1 MNFSKSP
8 ANFHSMKRRDFFKNT
23 AFAAAGTAVC
33 SPFLSLASNIRP
45 GTGANR
51 SAADSAKNI
60 IFMVSDGM
68 STGTLSMANML
79 SERRDGK
86 LCEWMSLYDRGLVN
100 RGLMD
105 TASANSLVTDSS
117 AASSSWGGGVRV
129 NNGSLN
135 VAPDGSRPVPILQK
149 FKAAGK
155 SVGCVTT
162 VPITHATPA
171 GFCVN
176 SESRSDQPGI
186 ALQYHGLRLD
196 VMMGGGRQ
204 FFSADKRKDK
214 QDVFGK
220 FAASGYQLAK
230 TRDEMLAIDATAAN
244 APILGVFHQ
253 DGLPYALDRENDAE
267 LKRTTPTLAEMV
279 GTAIRRLAKNPKG
292 FVLQVEGGKV
302 DWAAHANDVG
312 GLLYDQLAFDEA
324 LAAAIAFAEADGD
337 TLVIVT
343 TDHGNANPGLFGA
356 TKNFEKIIRF
366 KHTNDW
372 VLQGIERDFTASQV
386 RERIEYAQGY
396 AINANEA
403 IRLLSHYVTDRN
415 EEGLYNPYKLPF
427 ADFADIQRKYT
438 SVGWA
443 SNGHSGDHVEIAA
456 YGAGKELLKP
466 FVRNTD
472 MHYMMLDAAAVS
484 R

>member
-1 MNFSKSP
+1 
-8 ANFHSMKRRDFFKNT
+8 MKRRDFFRNT
-23 AFAAAGTAVC
+23 ALAAAGATVLA
-33 SPFLSLASNIRP
+33 PMRSLGGNQSAP
-45 GTGANR
+45 H
-51 SAADSAKNI
+51 SAAKKTAKNI

-68 STGTLSMANML
+68 SVGTLSMANML
-79 SERRDGK
+79 SERRNGK
-86 LCEWMSLYDRGLVN
+86 LCEWISLYSRGDV
-100 RGLMD
+100 RSGLMD

-129 NNGSLN
+129 NNGVLN

-162 VPITHATPA
+162 VQITHATPA

-176 SESRSDQPGI
+176 SDSRSDQPGI
-186 ALQYHGLRLD
+186 ALQYHDLRFD
-196 VMMGGGRQ
+196 VMMGGGTEI
-204 FFSADKRKDK
+204 FSADKRKDG

-220 FAASGYQLAK
+220 FAASGFQVAK
-230 TRDEMLAIDATAAN
+230 TRDEMLAIDANTSE

-253 DGLPYALDRENDAE
+253 DGLPFALDREHDE
-267 LKRTTPTLAEMV
+267 SLKKSTPSLAEMV
-279 GTAIRRLAKNPKG
+279 GTAIRHLKKNRKG

-324 LAAAIAFAEADGD
+324 LATAIAFAEADGE

-343 TDHGNANPGLFGA
+343 TDHGNANPGLFGGNA
-356 TKNFEKIIRF
+356 NFERIFNF
-366 KHTNDW
+366 KHTNEW
-372 VLQGIERDFTASQV
+372 ILQGIDRDFSASKV
-386 RERIEYAQGY
+386 RERIEHAHGY
-396 AINANEA
+396 GINAEEA

-415 EEGLYNPYKLPF
+415 EDGLYNPYKLPF
-427 ADFADIQRKYT
+427 AELAEIQRRYT
-438 SVGWA
+438 GVGWGGT
-443 SNGHSGDHVEIAA
+443 GHSGDHVEIAA
-456 YGAGKELLKP
+456 YGLGRELLKP

-472 MHYMMLDAAAVS
+472 MHYLMLEAAAV
-484 R
+484 RA

>member
-1 MNFSKSP
+1 
-8 ANFHSMKRRDFFKNT
+8 MKRRDFFRKT
-23 AFAAAGTAVC
+23 AIAAAGATVL
-33 SPFLSLASNIRP
+33 SPLSSMAGSDRP
-45 GTGANR
+45 AAFESPLR
-51 SAADSAKNI
+51 SKAKNI

-68 STGTLSMANML
+68 SVGTLSMANML
-79 SERRDGK
+79 SERRDGT
-86 LCEWMSLYDRGLVN
+86 LCEWMSLYHRGVVS

-129 NNGSLN
+129 NNGVLN

-155 SVGCVTT
+155 AVGCVTT

-176 SESRSDQPGI
+176 SDSRSDQPGI
-186 ALQYHGLRLD
+186 ALQYHDLRFD
-196 VMMGGGRQ
+196 VMMGGGDE

-220 FAASGYQLAK
+220 FAGSGFQVAK
-230 TRDEMLAIDATAAN
+230 TRAEMQAIDAAGED
-244 APILGVFHQ
+244 APILGVFSQ
-253 DGLPYALDRENDAE
+253 NGLPYALDRENDDA
-267 LKRTTPTLAEMV
+267 LKTTTPSLAEMV
-279 GTAIRRLAKNPKG
+279 GTAIRHLQKNRNG

-324 LAAAIAFAEADGD
+324 LATAVAFAEADGN

-356 TKNFEKIIRF
+356 TEDFEKIIGF

-372 VLQGIERDFTASQV
+372 VLQGIDRDFTANQV
-386 RERIEYAQGY
+386 RERIEHAQGY

-403 IRLLSHYVTDRN
+403 IQLLSHYVTDRD
-415 EEGLYNPYKLPF
+415 EDGLYNPYKLPF

-443 SNGHSGDHVEIAA
+443 STGHSGDHVEIAA
-456 YGAGKELLKP
+456 YGAGRESLKP

-472 MHYMMLDAAAVS
+472 LHYLMLEVAGVQ

>member
-1 MNFSKSP
+1 
-8 ANFHSMKRRDFFKNT
+8 MKRRDFFKNT
-23 AFAAAGTAVC
+23 AIAAAGTAVL
-33 SPFLSLASNIRP
+33 SPFGAAA
-45 GTGANR
+45 TGFGR
-51 SAADSAKNI
+51 HTGVRLPAAGRAKNI

-79 SERRDGK
+79 RERRDGK
-86 LCEWMSLYDRGLVN
+86 LSAWMSLYDRALVS

-129 NNGSLN
+129 NNGTLN
-135 VAPDGSRPVPILQK
+135 VAPDGSKPVPILQK

-155 SVGCVTT
+155 AVGCVTT

-176 SESRSDQPGI
+176 NDSRSDQPGI
-186 ALQYHGLRLD
+186 AEQYLDLGFD
-196 VMMGGGRQ
+196 VMMGGGTE

-214 QDVFGK
+214 QDLFAR
-220 FAASGYQLAK
+220 FAASGYQVAK
-230 TRDEMLAIDATAAN
+230 TRNEMLAIDSTASA
-244 APILGVFHQ
+244 APVLGVFHR
-253 DGLPYALDRENDAE
+253 DGLPYALDRESDST
-267 LKRTTPTLAEMV
+267 LKETTPSLAEMV
-279 GTAIRRLAKNPKG
+279 GTAIRRLSKNRNG

-312 GLLYDQLAFDEA
+312 GLLYDQLAFDDA
-324 LAAAIAFAEADGD
+324 LAVALAFAEADGD

-343 TDHGNANPGLFGA
+343 TDHGNANPGLFGS
-356 TKNFEKIIRF
+356 TKNFERVINF

-372 VLQGIERDFTASQV
+372 VLQGIDRDFTASQV
-386 RERIEYAQGY
+386 RERIEHAQGY

-427 ADFADIQRKYT
+427 AELADIQRKYT
-438 SVGWA
+438 GVAWA
-443 SNGHSGDHVEIAA
+443 GNGHSGDHVEVAA
-456 YGAGKELLKP
+456 YGPGSELLKP

-472 MHYMMLDAAAVS
+472 MHYLMLEAAAVPG
-484 R
+484 

>member
-1 MNFSKSP
+1 
-8 ANFHSMKRRDFFKNT
+8 MKRRDFFRNT
-23 AFAAAGTAVC
+23 AFVAAGATVL
-33 SPFLSLASNIRP
+33 SPIRSVA
-45 GTGANR
+45 GRNGRIAINE
-51 SAADSAKNI
+51 SAGKTAKNI

-68 STGTLSMANML
+68 SIGTLSMANML
-79 SERRDGK
+79 RERRDGR
-86 LCEWMSLYDRGLVN
+86 LSEWMSLYHQGIAT

-129 NNGSLN
+129 NNGVLN

-149 FKAAGK
+149 FKTVGK
-155 SVGCVTT
+155 AVGCVTT

-176 SESRSDQPGI
+176 SDSRSDQPGI
-186 ALQYHGLRLD
+186 ALQYHDLRFD
-196 VMMGGGRQ
+196 VMMGGGTE

-220 FAASGYQLAK
+220 FAASGFQVAK
-230 TRDEMLAIDATAAN
+230 TREEMLDIDAAAKD

-253 DGLPYALDRENDAE
+253 DGLPYALDRENDEA
-267 LKRTTPTLAEMV
+267 LKKTTPSLAEMV
-279 GTAIRRLAKNPKG
+279 GTAIRHLKRNRRG

-324 LAAAIAFAEADGD
+324 LATAIAFAESDGE

-343 TDHGNANPGLFGA
+343 TDHGNANPGLFSGSRA
-356 TKNFEKIIRF
+356 TENFDRIINFR
-366 KHTNDW
+366 HTNDW
-372 VLQGIERDFTASQV
+372 VLQGINRDFTAAQII
-386 RERIEYAQGY
+386 ERVEYAQGIVIK
-396 AINANEA
+396 ADEA
-403 IRLLSHYVTDRN
+403 IRLLAHYVTDRN
-415 EEGLYNPYKLPF
+415 EDGLYNPYQLPF
-427 ADFADIQRKYT
+427 AELAQLQRSYT
-438 SVGWA
+438 SVGWG
-443 SNGHSGDHVEIAA
+443 SNDHSGDHVEVAA
-456 YGAGKELLKP
+456 YGPGSALLKP

-472 MHYMMLDAAAVS
+472 MHLLMLEAAGVH

>member
-1 MNFSKSP
+1 
-8 ANFHSMKRRDFFKNT
+8 MKRRDFFKNT
-23 AFAAAGTAVC
+23 AIAAAGATVL
-33 SPFLSLASNIRP
+33 SPFQAVATRFRE
-45 GTGANR
+45 GT
-51 SAADSAKNI
+51 ADGLLTAGRAKNI

-68 STGTLSMANML
+68 SVGTLSMANML

-86 LCEWMSLYDRGLVN
+86 LCAWMSLYRQGLVN
-100 RGLMD
+100 RALMD

-135 VAPDGSRPVPILQK
+135 VAPDGSKPVPILQK

-155 SVGCVTT
+155 AVGCVTT

-176 SESRSDQPGI
+176 SDSRSDQPGI
-186 ALQYHGLRLD
+186 AEQYLKLGFD
-196 VMMGGGRQ
+196 VMMGAGTE

-214 QDVFGK
+214 QDLFAK
-220 FAASGYQLAK
+220 FAANGYQVAQ
-230 TRDEMLAIDATAAN
+230 TRDEMLAIDAAAVST
-244 APILGVFHQ
+244 PVLGVFHQ
-253 DGLPYALDRENDAE
+253 DGLPYALDREHDTT
-267 LKRTTPTLAEMV
+267 LKQTTPSLAEMV
-279 GTAIRRLAKNPKG
+279 GTAIRRLNKGKRG

-324 LAAAIAFAEADGD
+324 LATALAFAEADGD

-343 TDHGNANPGLFGA
+343 TDHGNANPGLFGS
-356 TKNFEKIIRF
+356 TKNFERVIDF

-372 VLQGIERDFTASQV
+372 VLQGIDRDFTANQV
-386 RERIEYAQGY
+386 RERIEHAQGY
-396 AINANEA
+396 AINADEA

-427 ADFADIQRKYT
+427 AEFADIQRRYT
-438 SVGWA
+438 SVGWG
-443 SNGHSGDHVEIAA
+443 STGHSGDHVEVAA
-456 YGAGKELLKP
+456 YGPGSDLLKP

-472 MHYMMLDAAAVS
+472 MHYLMLEAAGVPAI
-484 R
+484 

>member
-1 MNFSKSP
+1 
-8 ANFHSMKRRDFFKNT
+8 MKRRDFFRKT
-23 AFAAAGTAVC
+23 AVAAAGVTVLGPINTIAG
-33 SPFLSLASNIRP
+33 SSHRAAF
-45 GTGANR
+45 
-51 SAADSAKNI
+51 ADSAKKEAKNI
-60 IFMVSDGM
+60 IFLVSDGM
-68 STGTLSMANML
+68 SIGTLSMANML

-86 LCEWMSLYDRGLVN
+86 VCEWMSLYQRGVVA

-129 NNGSLN
+129 NNGVLN
-135 VAPDGSRPVPILQK
+135 IAPDGSRPVPILQK

-155 SVGCVTT
+155 AVGCVTT

-176 SESRSDQPGI
+176 NDSRSDQPGI
-186 ALQYHGLRLD
+186 ALMYHDLRFD
-196 VMMGGGRQ
+196 VMMGGGSE

-220 FAASGYQLAK
+220 FSASGFQVAK
-230 TRDEMLAIDATAAN
+230 TSAEMMAIDAAAN
-244 APILGVFHQ
+244 DAPILGVFHQ
-253 DGLPYALDRENDAE
+253 DGLPYALDSENDEA
-267 LKRTTPTLAEMV
+267 LKAATPSLAEMV
-279 GTAIRRLAKNPKG
+279 GTAIRHLQRNRNG

-312 GLLYDQLAFDEA
+312 GLIYDQLAFDEA
-324 LAAAIAFAEADGD
+324 LATAIAFAEADGN

-356 TKNFEKIIRF
+356 TDNFEKIIGF

-372 VLQGIERDFTASQV
+372 VLQGIDRDFTANQV
-386 RERIEYAQGY
+386 RERIEHAQGY

-403 IRLLSHYVTDRN
+403 IRLLSYYVTDRN
-415 EEGLYNPYKLPF
+415 EDGLYNPYKLPF

-443 SNGHSGDHVEIAA
+443 STGHSGDHVEVAA
-456 YGAGKELLKP
+456 YGAGAALLKP

-472 MHYMMLDAAAVS
+472 LHFLMLEAAGVKQ
-484 R
+484 

>member
-1 MNFSKSP
+1 
-8 ANFHSMKRRDFFKNT
+8 MKRRDFFKNT
-23 AFAAAGTAVC
+23 ALAAAGATVL
-33 SPFLSLASNIRP
+33 SPFHAVAGHFGRDAGFGL
-45 GTGANR
+45 
-51 SAADSAKNI
+51 SAAGRARNI

-68 STGTLSMANML
+68 SAGTLSMANML

-86 LCEWMSLYDRGLVN
+86 LCTWMSLYREGLVN

-105 TASANSLVTDSS
+105 TASANSLVTDSA

-135 VAPDGSRPVPILQK
+135 VAPDGSKPVPILQK

-155 SVGCVTT
+155 AVGCVTT

-176 SESRSDQPGI
+176 SDSRSDQPGI
-186 ALQYHGLRLD
+186 AEQYLDLRFD
-196 VMMGGGRQ
+196 VMMGGGTE
-204 FFSADKRKDK
+204 FFSGDKREDR
-214 QDVFGK
+214 QDLFAK
-220 FAASGYQLAK
+220 FAAAGYQVAR
-230 TRDEMLAIDATAAN
+230 TRDEMMALDTAAVTV
-244 APILGVFHQ
+244 PVLGVFHQ
-253 DGLPYALDRENDAE
+253 DGLPYALDRANDEE
-267 LKRTTPTLAEMV
+267 LKAATPSLAEMT
-279 GTAIRRLAKNPKG
+279 GTAIRRLDRSRNG
-292 FVLQVEGGKV
+292 FVLQIEGGKV

-312 GLLYDQLAFDEA
+312 GLVYDQLAFDEA
-324 LAAAIAFAEADGD
+324 LATAIAFAEADGD

-343 TDHGNANPGLFGA
+343 TDHGNANPGLFGPTA
-356 TKNFEKIIRF
+356 KFEGVIGF

-372 VLQGIERDFTASQV
+372 VLQGIDRDFTANQV
-386 RERIEYAQGY
+386 RERIQHAQGY
-396 AINANEA
+396 AISANEA

-427 ADFADIQRKYT
+427 AELADIQRNYT
-438 SVGWA
+438 GVSWA
-443 SNGHSGDHVEIAA
+443 SDGHSGDHVEIAA
-456 YGAGKELLKP
+456 YGPGSGLLKP

-472 MHYMMLDAAAVS
+472 MHYLMLDAAAVS

>member
-1 MNFSKSP
+1 
-8 ANFHSMKRRDFFKNT
+8 MKRRDFFRKT
-23 AFAAAGTAVC
+23 AIAAASATVL
-33 SPFLSLASNIRP
+33 SPLNSIAGSDRRVAFEPPLR
-45 GTGANR
+45 GA
-51 SAADSAKNI
+51 AKNI

-68 STGTLSMANML
+68 SIGTLSMANML

-86 LCEWMSLYDRGLVN
+86 LCEWMSLYQQGVS

-129 NNGSLN
+129 NNGALN

-155 SVGCVTT
+155 AVGCVTT

-176 SESRSDQPGI
+176 SDSRSDQPGI
-186 ALQYHGLRLD
+186 ALQYHHLRFD
-196 VMMGGGRQ
+196 VMMGGGTE
-204 FFSADKRKDK
+204 FFSADRRKDK

-220 FAASGYQLAK
+220 FAESGFQVVK
-230 TRDEMLAIDATAAN
+230 TRAEMLAIDTAAKDT
-244 APILGVFHQ
+244 PVLGVFHQ
-253 DGLPYALDRENDAE
+253 DGLPYALDRENDE
-267 LKRTTPTLAEMV
+267 TLKATTPSLAEMV
-279 GTAIRRLAKNPKG
+279 GTAIRHLQKNRNG

-302 DWAAHANDVG
+302 DWAAHANDIG

-324 LAAAIAFAEADGD
+324 LATAIAFAEADGN

-356 TKNFEKIIRF
+356 TENFEKIIGF
-366 KHTNDW
+366 KQTNNW
-372 VLQGIERDFTASQV
+372 VLQGIDRDFTANQV
-386 RERIEYAQGY
+386 RERIEHAQGY

-403 IRLLSHYVTDRN
+403 IGLLSHYVTDRD
-415 EEGLYNPYKLPF
+415 EDGLYNPYKLPF

-443 SNGHSGDHVEIAA
+443 STGHSGDHVEIAA
-456 YGAGKELLKP
+456 YGAGRELLKP

-472 MHYMMLDAAAVS
+472 LHYLMLEAVGVQ